1 MELTPSRVRIG
12 KKEVVLINKLA
23 LHTYYLLLSFHS
35 GLCKDSR
42 LVPGGG
48 ATEMEL
54 ARHITNYGETCPGME
69 QYAIKK
75 FADALTYIPRIL
87 AENSGIKGR
96 QMISVLA
103 AAHEQGQSSAAVDID
118 QDKAAVIDAEKQE
131 ILDLLLAKHWAIKFA
146 VNAACTILRVD
157 QIIMAKR
164 AGGPKPRPGGGPMDH
179 GDED

>member
-1 MELTPSRVRIG
+1 MIYFF
-12 KKEVVLINKLA
+12 
-23 LHTYYLLLSFHS
+23 YYLAP

-48 ATEMEL
+48 AVEMEVSRQI
-54 ARHITNYGETCPGME
+54 ATYGETCPGME

-75 FADALTYIPRIL
+75 FSEALTYIPRTL

-96 QMISVLA
+96 QMVSVLT
-103 AAHEQGQSSAAVDID
+103 AAHEKGQTTAAVDID
-118 QDKAAVIDAEKQE
+118 QDKAAVVDAVEQQ
-131 ILDLLLAKHWAIKFA
+131 IFDLLMAKHWAMKFA

-164 AGGPKPRPGGGPMDH
+164 AGGPKARPGGGPMDH